1 VPARRRILHKRKLGS
16 ALSRYERWGRH
27 AGKEDAALHSIAHEP
42 YRKKA
47 LNDLWVRR
55 LAHPDTPRWSW
66 PQYAAAAQGYV
77 QGYMAASGSSA
88 HDWLL
93 LPTSRPTAAI
103 ISVMNEERTIA
114 ATLGQ
119 LNRLPLDEIIV
130 VVNGSSDG
138 TLDKIRQTSQ
148 AVIVHYPEPL
158 GYDVGRAVGAKL
170 STADILLFVDGDFP
184 IAAERLVPFIGS
196 VANGADVAL
205 NDISP
210 FLPIFA
216 KWDNVTIMKRFLNV
230 SLSRPELGASS
241 LTAVP
246 HALSR
251 QAMERIGIDSL
262 AVPPK
267 AHAAAIAEGLRIELP
282 ASINVIAPNKRRGN
296 NKGSSSPVSKLI
308 VGDHVEALHSAMGRY
323 GKRLAFRDHR
333 RKRQHAG
340 GRL

>member
-1 VPARRRILHKRKLGS
+1 VSA
-16 ALSRYERWGRH
+16 ALSYYVRWGRQ
-27 AGKEDAALHSIAHEP
+27 AGKEDAARHSIAHEP

-55 LAHPDTPRWSW
+55 LARPDTLRMNW
-66 PQYAAAAQGYV
+66 PQYAAAAKGYV
-77 QGYMAASGSSA
+77 ESYMSASGSSP

-93 LPTSRPTAAI
+93 LPTSRSTAAI

-114 ATLGQ
+114 ATLAE

-138 TLDKIRQTSQ
+138 TLDQVRKASQ
-148 AVIVHYPEPL
+148 AIVVHYPEPL

-170 STADILLFVDGDFP
+170 SKADILLFVDGDFP
-184 IAAERLVPFIGS
+184 ITAERLLPFIGS
-196 VANGADVAL
+196 VAKGADVAL
-205 NDISP
+205 NDINP
-210 FLPIFA
+210 FLPVFA
-216 KWDNVTIMKRFLNV
+216 KWDSVTIMKRFLNV
-230 SLSRPELGASS
+230 SLSRPELGANS

-251 QAMERIGIDSL
+251 QALERIGIDSL

-267 AHAAAIAEGLRIELP
+267 AHAAAIAEGLRIEQP
-282 ASINVIAPNKRRGN
+282 ASINVIAPNKRRGRN
-296 NKGSSSPVSKLI
+296 QGSGSPVSKLI
-308 VGDHVEALHSAMGRY
+308 VGDHVEALHSAMGRH